1 MSELIDEIAENGNIK
16 EVKRLIKAGVDLN
29 VQEDHDRISALSMAS
44 IKGNIE
50 IVKLLIDAGAD
61 LNVQDGDG
69 ETALMIASKNGHTDI
84 VKLLIE
90 AGADLN
96 VQDIDVVPVLIEA
109 GAGIEVEDYFM
120 GYTALINAAKYGKID
135 IVKLLIEAGADPDI
149 TDKNGNKPKIIDE
162 IYTVYIFPFK
172 VKKLHAKQ
180 RLKFAT
186 MIIDSKHTDKNYDV
200 IIKILKSL
208 KMPTLNKDTLDKT
221 NELLMWTLQ
230 EELQKEIEKSLKNK
244 FSGEKLDNM
253 IELYRKQLKKPG
265 LSKKTR
271 KQIKKQKKTRKNK
284 MNIPLGSSD
293 ISSSRKSRSMNSAD
307 ELDLGIKMSVMDK
320 SHSSSRKSRSAPSR
334 KSKSNSRKSKSNSR
348 KSRSAPSRKSKS
360 NSRKSK

>member
-1 MSELIDEIAENGNIK
+1 E
-16 EVKRLIKAGVDLN
+16 
-29 VQEDHDRISALSMAS
+29 
-44 IKGNIE
+44 
-50 IVKLLIDAGAD
+50 AGAD

-230 EELQKEIEKSLKNK
+230 EELQKEI
-244 FSGEKLDNM
+244 
-253 IELYRKQLKKPG
+253 
-265 LSKKTR
+265 
-271 KQIKKQKKTRKNK
+271 
-284 MNIPLGSSD
+284 
-293 ISSSRKSRSMNSAD
+293 
-307 ELDLGIKMSVMDK
+307 
-320 SHSSSRKSRSAPSR
+320 
-334 KSKSNSRKSKSNSR
+334 
-348 KSRSAPSRKSKS
+348 
-360 NSRKSK
+360 